1 MSRSRKAATQWI
13 DRSADG
19 CGPTAPSVED
29 WDEVLTEEPDGGLLL
44 AIEVIPGS
52 SRDAVVALNTWRNTL
67 QVAVRARPRK
77 GAANK
82 AVCDLLTATLSD
94 TAATLALVKGD
105 HSRRKRVRIEGAD
118 REAVLNILTAA
129 LEG

>member
-1 MSRSRKAATQWI
+1 
-13 DRSADG
+13 
-19 CGPTAPSVED
+19 VED

-67 QVAVRARPRK
+67 QVAVRSQPRK
-77 GAANK
+77 GAANE
-82 AVCDLLTATLSD
+82 AVCDLLAMALSSTGATL
-94 TAATLALVKGD
+94 TLAKGD
-105 HSRRKRVRIEGAD
+105 RSRRKRVRIEGVD
-118 REAVLNILTAA
+118 RDTVLNALTAA